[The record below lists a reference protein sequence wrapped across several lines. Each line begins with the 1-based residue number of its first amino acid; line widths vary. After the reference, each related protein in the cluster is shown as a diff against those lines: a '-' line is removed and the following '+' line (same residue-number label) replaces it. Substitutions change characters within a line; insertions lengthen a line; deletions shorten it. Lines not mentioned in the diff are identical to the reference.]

1 MNELNQLFSE
11 QENFESD
18 IEEDTFIDTTLA
30 KMAFQEYMRNRVNQ
44 IVLSDT
50 KFSDTIN

>member
-11 QENFESD
+11 QEIFETD
-18 IEEDTFIDTTLA
+18 IEKDTFIDVILA
-30 KMAFQEYMRNRVNQ
+30 KMAFQEYVRNRVNQ

-50 KFSDTIN
+50 QFSDTVN